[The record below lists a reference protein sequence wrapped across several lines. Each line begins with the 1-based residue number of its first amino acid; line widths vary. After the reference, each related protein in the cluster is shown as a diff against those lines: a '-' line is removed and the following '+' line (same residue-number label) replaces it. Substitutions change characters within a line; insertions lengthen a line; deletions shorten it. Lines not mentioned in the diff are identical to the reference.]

1 MDEAPD
7 ITQPKHARS
16 PIVGLGLRSGPAFA
30 RRWTREHPDAW
41 LNMIGALIGLATALG
56 AVAFDAGL
64 KWAEHTSEHYQLQLQ
79 DWSGTFWLLPLIPML
94 GALITGMLVYFFARD
109 AAGHGVPQ
117 VLDAIVRNG
126 GKIRAKTGLVKVL
139 ASIATVGSG
148 GSGGAEGP
156 IIQIGSVI
164 GSVIARTLGIPRAQV
179 GTLVGCGAAAGIASI
194 FNAPIAGVFFA
205 IEILLRDFS
214 LRVFTPIVIAS
225 VFATALAQ
233 VILAENEAIFAIDL
247 PRYIFTP
254 AELPAFIV
262 LGLLCAVGSWMF
274 TAVLHKG
281 EHLADRHL
289 RVHPIFKPV
298 VGAFLLG
305 LLGIAGLMLFRTVGA
320 GTAAAGEGPT
330 PTFFGNG
337 YATIRHLLEPDT
349 YSQSTFVWTAA
360 GLLLVLTVFKTLATT
375 FTLGTGGSGGVFAP
389 SLFVGATLGGS
400 FGLALQ
406 ATGLMPDSASP
417 AQYALVGMAALIA
430 GTTFAPMTAILLLFE
445 ITREPK
451 VLAPIM
457 LAAIVSTMLAR
468 RLMRGDSIYTA
479 GLRAQGVRIGT
490 TRDLSV
496 LRHVHVSSVTSTPLP
511 REAVYASD
519 PLSKLITL
527 HAYHNVPDFPVVD
540 ADGKY
545 IGMVTGADMRTA
557 LIDREAIPLL
567 LVAEL
572 MRTDL
577 PTIRADET
585 LDAALEKFASHDVSS
600 LCLVDAFEGAKPIA
614 LLTRSKLMARYHAA
628 LDE

>member
-1 MDEAPD
+1 VDAPPP
-7 ITQPKHARS
+7 ITP
-16 PIVGLGLRSGPAFA
+16 GLRVGPAVV

-41 LNMIGALIGLATALG
+41 LNAIGALIGVATALG

-64 KWAEHTSEHYQLQLQ
+64 TWAEHTSEHFQHVLQVEGRGV
-79 DWSGTFWLLPLIPML
+79 WVLPVIPMI
-94 GALITGMLVYFFARD
+94 GALITGLLVYFFARD

-117 VLDAIVRNG
+117 VLDAIVRRG
-126 GKIRAKTGLVKVL
+126 GEIRAKTGMVKVL

-179 GTLVGCGAAAGIASI
+179 PTLVGCGAAAGIASI

-205 IEILLRDFS
+205 VEILLRDFS

-233 VILAENEAIFAIDL
+233 VILAENEAIFAVEL

-262 LGLLCAVGSWMF
+262 LGLLCAIGSWVF
-274 TAVLHKG
+274 TAVLHRG
-281 EHLADRHL
+281 EHLAERHL
-289 RVHPIFKPV
+289 RVHPIFRPMA
-298 VGAFLLG
+298 GAFLLG
-305 LLGIAGLMLFRTVGA
+305 LLGIAGLMLFRSVGD
-320 GTAAAGEGPT
+320 GTAASGDGPT
-330 PTFFGNG
+330 PSFFGNG
-337 YATIRHLLEPDT
+337 YAMIRGLLEPT
-349 YSQSTFVWTAA
+349 AYAVGATWTAA
-360 GLLLVLTVFKTLATT
+360 GLLVVLSLFKVFATT
-375 FTLGTGGSGGVFAP
+375 LTLGTGGSGGVFAP
-389 SLFVGATLGGS
+389 SLFVGATIGGG
-400 FGLALQ
+400 FGVALQ
-406 ATGLMPDSASP
+406 AAGLLPGSASP
-417 AQYALVGMAALIA
+417 AQYALVGMAALVA

-468 RLMRGDSIYTA
+468 KLMKDSIYTA
-479 GLRAQGVRIGT
+479 ELRRQGVRIGT
-490 TRDLSV
+490 SRDLSV
-496 LRHVHVSSVTSTPLP
+496 LRHVHVSSVTPTPLP

-540 ADGKY
+540 AEGKY

-572 MRTDL
+572 MRSDL

-614 LLTRSKLMARYHAA
+614 LITRSKVMARYHAA
-628 LDE
+628 LDEE

>member
-7 ITQPKHARS
+7 ITQPKHARP
-16 PIVGLGLRSGPAFA
+16 PIIGLGLRSGPAFA

-56 AVAFDAGL
+56 AIAFDAGL
-64 KWAEHTSEHYQLQLQ
+64 TWAEHTAEHYQFRLQTAA
-79 DWSGTFWLLPLIPML
+79 DSIWVLPLIPML
-94 GALITGMLVYFFARD
+94 GALITGLLVYFFARD

-117 VLDAIVRNG
+117 VLDAIVRGG
-126 GKIRAKTGLVKVL
+126 GKIRAKTGMVKVL

-205 IEILLRDFS
+205 VEILLRDFS

-233 VILAENEAIFAIDL
+233 VILSENEAIFAIDL

-262 LGLLCAVGSWMF
+262 LGLVCAVGSWLF
-274 TAVLHKG
+274 TEVLHRG
-281 EHLADRHL
+281 ENLAERHL
-289 RVHPIFKPV
+289 RIHPIFKPV
-298 VGAFLLG
+298 IGAALLG
-305 LLGIAGLMLFRTVGA
+305 MLGIAGLVLFRTVGA

-337 YATIRHLLEPDT
+337 YATIRHLLEPAAYTGDA
-349 YSQSTFVWTAA
+349 VVLAA
-360 GLLLVLTVFKTLATT
+360 GLLLVLTVFKILATT
-375 FTLGTGGSGGVFAP
+375 CTLGTGGSGGVFAP
-389 SLFVGATLGGS
+389 SLFVGATLGGG

-406 ATGLMPDSASP
+406 AAGLLPDSASP

-457 LAAIVSTMLAR
+457 LAAIVSTMLTR
-468 RLMRGDSIYTA
+468 RLMPDSIYTA
-479 GLRAQGVRIGT
+479 KLRSEGVRIGT

-511 REAVYASD
+511 REPVYASD

-540 ADGKY
+540 AEGKY

-585 LDAALEKFASHDVSS
+585 LDAALEKFSSHDVSS
-600 LCLVDAFEGAKPIA
+600 LCLVDAFEGVKPIA
-614 LLTRSKLMARYHAA
+614 LLTRSKLMARYYTA

>member
-1 MDEAPD
+1 MDDLTPN
-7 ITQPKHARS
+7 Q
-16 PIVGLGLRSGPAFA
+16 VGIPYGPLFV
-30 RRWTREHPDAW
+30 RRWTREHPDGW
-41 LNMIGALIGLATALG
+41 LNMIGALIGVTTALG
-56 AVAFDAGL
+56 AIAFDAGL
-64 KWAEHTSEHYQLQLQ
+64 KWAEHTAGHYQHVLQIEGKGL
-79 DWSGTFWLLPLIPML
+79 WVLPLIPML
-94 GALITGMLVYFFARD
+94 GALITGLLVYFFARD

-117 VLDAIVRNG
+117 VLDAIIRGG
-126 GKIRAKTGLVKVL
+126 GKIRAKTGMVKVL

-156 IIQIGSVI
+156 IIQIGAVI
-164 GSVIARTLGIPRAQV
+164 GSVIARTLGIARAQV

-205 IEILLRDFS
+205 VEILLRDFS

-225 VFATALAQ
+225 VFATGLTQ
-233 VILAENEAIFAIDL
+233 VILAENEAIFAIEL
-247 PRYIFTP
+247 PRYVFTP

-262 LGLLCAVGSWMF
+262 LGMLCAVGSWFF

-281 EHLADRHL
+281 EHLAQTHL
-289 RVHPIFKPV
+289 KIHPIFRPV
-298 VGAFLLG
+298 AGAFFLG
-305 LLGIAGLMLFRTVGA
+305 LLGIGGLMLFREVGQ
-320 GTAAAGEGPT
+320 GTAAAETGAT
-330 PTFFGNG
+330 PSFFGNG
-337 YATIRHLLEPDT
+337 YETIRHLLEPGS
-349 YSQSTFVWTAA
+349 YSDSGFVWTAA
-360 GLLLVLTVFKTLATT
+360 ALLLLLTVFKTVATT

-400 FGLALQ
+400 FGLVLQ
-406 ATGLMPDSASP
+406 ATGFMPESASP
-417 AQYALVGMAALIA
+417 AQYALVGMAALVA

-468 RLMRGDSIYTA
+468 KLMRGDSIYTA

-496 LRHVHVSSVTSTPLP
+496 LRHVHVSSVTPNPLP
-511 REAVYASD
+511 REPVYASD

-540 ADGKY
+540 AEGCY
-545 IGMVTGADMRTA
+545 IGMVTGSDMRTA

-600 LCLVDAFEGAKPIA
+600 LCLVDAFGGAKPIA
-614 LLTRSKLMARYHAA
+614 LITRSRVMARYHAA
-628 LDE
+628 LDEE

>member
-1 MDEAPD
+1 MDAP
-7 ITQPKHARS
+7 A
-16 PIVGLGLRSGPAFA
+16 PISGSQGLPFGPALV
-30 RRWTREHPDAW
+30 RRWTRTHPDAW
-41 LNMIGALIGLATALG
+41 LNMIGALIGVATALG
-56 AVAFDAGL
+56 AIAFDAGL
-64 KWAEHTSEHYQLQLQ
+64 TWAEHTAEHHQHLLQLQ
-79 DWSGTFWLLPLIPML
+79 ARGTWILPVIPMI
-94 GALITGMLVYFFARD
+94 GALITGLLVYLFARD

-117 VLDAIVRNG
+117 VLDAIVRRG
-126 GKIRAKTGLVKVL
+126 GEIRAKTGLVKVL

-164 GSVIARTLGIPRAQV
+164 GSVIARALGIARSQV
-179 GTLVGCGAAAGIASI
+179 STLVGCGAAAGIASI

-225 VFATALAQ
+225 VFATGLTQ
-233 VILAENEAIFAIDL
+233 VILAENEAIFAVNL
-247 PRYIFTP
+247 PRYMFTP

-262 LGLLCAVGSWMF
+262 LGLLCAFGSWFF

-281 EHLADRHL
+281 EDLADRYL
-289 RVHPIFKPV
+289 TVHPILRPMY
-298 VGAFLLG
+298 GAFALG
-305 LLGIAGLMLFRTVGA
+305 VLGIIGLALFRAVGQDTVAAENGA
-320 GTAAAGEGPT
+320 T
-330 PTFFGNG
+330 PSFFGNG
-337 YATIRHLLEPDT
+337 YQTIRHLLEPGAYAMGAT
-349 YSQSTFVWTAA
+349 WLAA
-360 GLLLVLTVFKTLATT
+360 GLLLLLTGFKTLATT

-389 SLFVGATLGGS
+389 SLFVGATIGGG
-400 FGLALQ
+400 FGIALD
-406 ATGLMPDSASP
+406 ALGLMPDSATP
-417 AQYALVGMAALIA
+417 AQYALVGMAALVA

-457 LAAIVSTMLAR
+457 LAAIVSTMVSR
-468 RLMRGDSIYTA
+468 KLMRDSIYTFK
-479 GLRAQGVRIGT
+479 LRQQGVRIGT

-511 REAVYASD
+511 REPVYASD

-540 ADGKY
+540 AEGRY
-545 IGMVTGADMRTA
+545 IGTVTGADMRTA

-600 LCLVDAFEGAKPIA
+600 LCLVDAFEGRKPIA
-614 LLTRSKLMARYHAA
+614 LITRAKVMARYHAA
-628 LDE
+628 LDEE